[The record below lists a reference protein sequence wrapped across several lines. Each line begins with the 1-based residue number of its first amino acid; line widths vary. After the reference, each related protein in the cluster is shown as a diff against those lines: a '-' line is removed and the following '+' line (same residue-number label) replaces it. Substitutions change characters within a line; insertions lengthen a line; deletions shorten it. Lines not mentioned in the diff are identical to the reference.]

1 MVFPSVLYCTTSVW
15 TALRPTNEAVMQG
28 RRAEH
33 NEASGWRCLG
43 ALVNHMGPF
52 TTLQTAV
59 AGFLA
64 MQCTCPIL
72 NWGSTQDSQ

>member
-1 MVFPSVLYCTTSVW
+1 
-15 TALRPTNEAVMQG
+15 MQG

-33 NEASGWRCLG
+33 NETSGWRCLG
-43 ALVNHMGPF
+43 ALVNHVGPF
-52 TTLQTAV
+52 AALQTAV

-72 NWGSTQDSQ
+72 NWGTTLIDCLPCPSRTSQYLPQP